1 MSRSYGSVLPTS
13 LTHIVPSARGFS
25 PRRPA
30 AVVGTTDE
38 TSHAGRPPRRRGGA
52 TSRDQRIFKGRRERT
67 GRRTNGGAL
76 PVRRA
81 SRRLDRFQARRD
93 PVNERRQLSPG
104 LPPTSPVARVR
115 VVADAGPAR
124 CRRFGNIDPIP
135 FHPDAATRACGVQDR
150 LTRVRL
156 PLTRNPRPRRPSKVS
171 FE

>member
-1 MSRSYGSVLPTS
+1 MPD
-13 LTHIVPSARGFS
+13 A
-25 PRRPA
+25 
-30 AVVGTTDE
+30 
-38 TSHAGRPPRRRGGA
+38 PRRRGA

-135 FHPDAATRACGVQDR
+135 FHPDAAVSRACGVQDR